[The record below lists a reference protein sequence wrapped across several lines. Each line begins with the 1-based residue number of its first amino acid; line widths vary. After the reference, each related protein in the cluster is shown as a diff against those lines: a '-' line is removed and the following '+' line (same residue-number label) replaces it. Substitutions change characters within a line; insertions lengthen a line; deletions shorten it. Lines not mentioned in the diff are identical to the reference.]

1 MVSGLQ
7 SLVYLRPWKLQ
18 HMGMCPF
25 PEAPLGVWAQRAGGL
40 LQRKA
45 VGGQCE
51 TALGSLEVQGVP
63 GMCSVRVQH
72 LLLGEVMRSAG
83 LCESGTIRGF

>member
-1 MVSGLQ
+1 M
-7 SLVYLRPWKLQ
+7 LRPAVATPCHTL
-18 HMGMCPF
+18 
-25 PEAPLGVWAQRAGGL
+25 AGTELEGL
-40 LQRKA
+40 LERKA

-51 TALGSLEVQGVP
+51 TALGSLEFQGVP